1 MQNPVRKMTQSG
13 LERLFKPAS
22 VAVIGGGAWC
32 RSVIA
37 SLDRMGFAGPV
48 WHVHPTAEGAIRSIA
63 DLPASPDACFLG
75 VNRNATIACLRELS
89 ALGAGGAVCFAS
101 GFAET
106 SDGAA
111 LNSALVEAA
120 GGMVVIG
127 PNCYGFVNALDQ
139 VALWPDVHGLIP
151 VDSGVAILT
160 QSSNIALNLSMQ
172 RRGLP
177 IAFVGTAGNQ
187 AQIGLSQ
194 IAQALIQDPR
204 ITALGL
210 HIEGVGDLSALQDLM
225 KEAYRLGK
233 PVIALKSGRSEAA
246 QTAALSHTASL
257 SGSDAG
263 ATALFD
269 RLGILRVRSLDAL
282 IEALKHSHLYGPTA
296 PGAIASLSCS
306 GGEASL
312 MADGGDA
319 RGLTFAPLTQ
329 AQDAALYDV
338 LGPLVTRANPLDYHT
353 FIWNDA
359 PKMAEVYAIMAS
371 GPAALTVIVVDFP
384 RPDRCQTD
392 AWDCVEEAAILARQR
407 IGKRIA
413 LLTSLSESLPEDMSA
428 RLMQHGILPLHGLDA
443 SLDALAVI
451 YGPRHGA
458 DPDRPIPK
466 PGLHIETIMRD
477 EAEAK
482 SVLAGCGL
490 DVPRHALASSP
501 EEAGQLA
508 KPMLPIV
515 LKARGLAH
523 KSEMGGVALNLLN
536 AEQVISAA
544 SAMSCDT
551 YYIEEMITDGVVEL
565 LIGIV
570 ADPAHGYVLTLGA
583 GGVLTE
589 LRQDTCHLLVPAT
602 EAEIATA
609 LDTLRIAPL
618 LTGYRGKPAANR
630 TALIAAVRAVQDHVV
645 ARQGGVA
652 EIEINP
658 LIVTPT
664 RAVVADALI
673 REER

>member
-1 MQNPVRKMTQSG
+1 MTQSG
-13 LERLFKPAS
+13 VERLFKPAS

-37 SLDRMGFAGPV
+37 SLARMGFAGPV

-89 ALGAGGAVCFAS
+89 VLGAGGAVCFAS

-120 GGMVVIG
+120 GDMTVIG

-177 IAFVGTAGNQ
+177 IAFLGTAGNQ

-225 KEAYRLGK
+225 KEAHLLGK

-282 IEALKHSHLYGPTA
+282 IDALKHAHLYGPTA

-384 RPDRCQTD
+384 RPDRCQTH

-407 IGKRIA
+407 TGKKIA

-443 SLDALAVI
+443 ALDALAVI

-501 EEAGQLA
+501 EEAGQHA

-523 KSEMGGVALNLLN
+523 KSEMGGVALNLLD

-544 SAMSCDT
+544 SAMTCDT

-589 LRQDTCHLLVPAT
+589 LWQDTCHLLVRAT
-602 EAEIATA
+602 EAEITTA

-618 LTGYRGKPAANR
+618 LSGYRGKPAANR
-630 TALIAAVRAVQDHVV
+630 TALIAAVRAVQDYVV
-645 ARQGGVA
+645 ARTGGVA

-673 REER
+673 REEP